1 MRASLRRPRIDRWQL
16 SEGEAHSNSLR
27 RERSRC
33 GLFTRPHS
41 PVVYEAPKRA
51 DGSARK
57 MACSGDQRTAD
68 GQPDVNR
75 SYLALTLG
83 AMVPPGSASVRVLS
97 VLRAD
102 RPAGPINRI

>member
-1 MRASLRRPRIDRWQL
+1 
-16 SEGEAHSNSLR
+16 
-27 RERSRC
+27 
-33 GLFTRPHS
+33 
-41 PVVYEAPKRA
+41 
-51 DGSARK
+51 

-97 VLRAD
+97 VLRLRAD